1 MNKLYYITIATK
13 PHIILEKIKQK
24 VQENKEDI
32 YVLGTQENRPIGWNA
47 KGNFGIKLKEVKD
60 FLLNQPLN
68 NDDVILFT
76 DAYDVIY
83 CSNHSEILKNFY
95 EFDHPIVF
103 GAETEC
109 NPDPS
114 QAIKYTIR
122 DKEFSYLNSG
132 LYIGYVWAI
141 KQCILEYE
149 YNDQHDDQLYW
160 TLQYFKH
167 PNLIT
172 LDYNNKL
179 FLNTYNMNM
188 DFYSYDGQKEIIKI
202 EFLVLFYVNGP
213 NKSEL
218 SSYF

>member
-13 PHIILEKIKQK
+13 PHIVLEKIKQK

-83 CSNHSEILKNFY
+83 CSNHSEILKKFY

-188 DFYSYDGQKEIIKI
+188 DFYSYDGKKGNYKDRIPCFIH
-202 EFLVLFYVNGP
+202 VNGQ

-218 SSYF
+218 SYYF

>member
-13 PHIILEKIKQK
+13 PHIVLEKIKQK

-83 CSNHSEILKNFY
+83 CSNHSEILKKFY

-188 DFYSYDGQKEIIKI
+188 DFYRYDGQKGNYKDRIPCFIH
-202 EFLVLFYVNGP
+202 VNGP

>member
-13 PHIILEKIKQK
+13 PHIVLEKIKQK

-83 CSNHSEILKNFY
+83 CSNHSEILQKFY
-95 EFDHPIVF
+95 EFEHPIVF

-114 QAIKYTIR
+114 QSIKYTIR

-188 DFYSYDGQKEIIKI
+188 DFYSYDGQKGNYKDRIPCFIH
-202 EFLVLFYVNGP
+202 VNGP